1 MCKVLPKSC
10 YVFVLFIYLAGEVN
24 LKNLS
29 KSMNCS
35 LGHVGGHC
43 ELPCRYP
50 SYGNYC
56 QKKCYCKKEYCDHVS
71 GCRDCQP
78 GSKGKGCEHNC
89 TYPNYGVYCRS
100 TCDCLEEECDYIT
113 GCEGKTNECTLTK
126 DRKSSET
133 MLSGTIVLGFIAVI
147 QFILYVYLSIFYRP
161 QPLYI
166 THF

>member
-50 SYGNYC
+50 SY
-56 QKKCYCKKEYCDHVS
+56 
-71 GCRDCQP
+71 DCQP

-113 GCEGKTNECTLTK
+113 GCEAGKTNECTLTK